1 MSHSPPVTPEQI
13 AALPP
18 EFQAILR
25 AVIDH
30 YEKRIAA
37 LEAEIASLKKKSPRN
52 SSLPPSA

>member
-37 LEAEIASLKKKSPRN
+37 LEAEIASLKKSPRN